1 MYTNSSVTNTFFLVC
16 RSPDDDVL
24 IKFATP
30 FKHQI
35 SNDSE
40 PEFGASTF
48 DDKSQRVECSTPD
61 SSKELKKNLSGML
74 FSYLNRHGN

>member
-1 MYTNSSVTNTFFLVC
+1 MNSTVTNTFFLVY
-16 RSPDDDVL
+16 RSPDDDDVL

-40 PEFGASTF
+40 PEFEE
-48 DDKSQRVECSTPD
+48 KSQHVEYSTPD
-61 SSKELKKNLSGML
+61 SSIKELKKNLSGML
-74 FSYLNRHGN
+74 YI